1 MGKRDVTGDGFDIAG
16 FEDGIRGAW
25 AEKCGGL

>member
-16 FEDGIRGAW
+16 FEDGIRGGMGRKMW
-25 AEKCGGL
+25 